1 MDGRRSRRRA
11 GHHRPPGAAHPLH
24 EHDITGPP
32 GRPTPRTRWGL
43 SLAETYLPSISGTIT
58 ERFPTP
64 VALTRSFLVEAYTEI
79 GLAAG
84 HIEQL
89 TEQPAGHVVRLLH
102 EHGIPIRIVRG
113 PVPLA
118 ATTTGLKPRPEL
130 GDIDPAPPTARSG
143 IRGSR
148 RRTGRRP
155 EQGLDRS
162 PGCWSAATTA
172 CCPSLILPL
181 MASLVLPTCWVW
193 ECPARLVRV
202 GHWSVR

>member
-79 GLAAG
+79 GLATG

-172 CCPSLILPL
+172 C
-181 MASLVLPTCWVW
+181 
-193 ECPARLVRV
+193 
-202 GHWSVR
+202 